1 MTEERPGSPEDTG
14 DRASTPGLPR
24 FEAEYGAEGRPF
36 RREPLPPLTRRI
48 VPLVS
53 ELRSY
58 QRQLVRSDVAAGLV
72 VSAVAVPQA
81 LGYAQIAG
89 VPAVSGLYALT
100 VPVVVF
106 ALLTSTR
113 LLAVGP
119 TTTAALLVPAA
130 VTPLADG
137 DPARYAT
144 LAALLA
150 LITGAVLLVA
160 GLLRLGWIAD
170 YLSAAV
176 LVGFLTGLG
185 VTLIVGQ
192 LDELLGIT
200 GTSGNPLQQLVEV
213 VKALPDAHGWTIAV
227 MLATLVVLALGTRV
241 APRFPTILVVAVL
254 GIAVSW
260 AADLESLGVAVVGAL
275 PSGLPSLAI
284 PWSPLTDLLILVP
297 SAIGIALVAFSDAI
311 LTARGFAGRRNETV
325 NANQELVALGGLNV
339 AAGLLQGFPVGS
351 SGSRTAVA
359 ERSGGRTQVSALVL
373 AAAVVVVL
381 LFFTEPIGYL
391 PESVLGAII
400 VFAAFSLIDVPAWR
414 GLWSGSRVELTI
426 AAITTAGMLT
436 VGLLPALGLAVM
448 LSVFDVARRS
458 AQAHDA
464 VLGWSPSAG
473 RFVNVS
479 NHPSARLVPGVVVY
493 RLDDRLFFANSQYF
507 RERVRSAIGAAPY
520 DVERFVFDAESVTH
534 IDGSGADALQHLV
547 TQLGDDGV
555 QFVVAR
561 LKHRMFDKFDQFGL
575 VSTIGADRFFPTVRE
590 AVFGAEPPPDGEPAE
605 RGA

>member
-1 MTEERPGSPEDTG
+1 VSDEPPGSPEGAG
-14 DRASTPGLPR
+14 DRDPAPDLPR
-24 FEAEYGAEGRPF
+24 FEVEYGEGGRPF
-36 RREPLPPLTRRI
+36 RREPLPPFARRI
-48 VPLVS
+48 LPLVT

-58 QRQLVRSDVAAGLV
+58 QLRWVRSDVVAGLV
-72 VSAVAVPQA
+72 VSAVAIPQA

-89 VPAVSGLYALT
+89 VPPVSGLYALT

-113 LLAVGP
+113 QLAVGP

-160 GLLRLGWIAD
+160 GFLKLGWIAD

-200 GTSGNPLQQLVEV
+200 ATTGNPLQQLVGV
-213 VKALPDAHGWTIAV
+213 VKAVPDAHGWTVAV
-227 MLATLVVLALGTRV
+227 MLVTLLVLGLGTKV

-260 AADLESLGVAVVGAL
+260 VADLESLGVAVVGAL
-275 PSGLPSLAI
+275 PSGLPSLAV
-284 PWSPLTDLLILVP
+284 PWSPLTDLLILIP
-297 SAIGIALVAFSDAI
+297 SAVGIALVAFSDAI
-311 LTARGFAGRRNETV
+311 LTARGFAGRRNQTV
-325 NANQELVALGGLNV
+325 NANQELLALGGHNL
-339 AAGLLQGFPVGS
+339 AAGLFQGFPVGS

-373 AAAVVVVL
+373 AGVVVL
-381 LFFTEPIGYL
+381 VLLYLTEPIGYL

-400 VFAAFSLIDVPAWR
+400 VFAALSLIDVAAWR
-414 GLWSGSRVELTI
+414 GLWVGSRVELTI

-534 IDGSGADALQHLV
+534 IDGSGAEALQNLV
-547 TQLGDDGV
+547 TQLADDGV

-561 LKHRMFDKFDQFGL
+561 LKRRMYDTFDQFGL
-575 VSTIGADRFFPTVRE
+575 VSTIGTDRFFPTVRE
-590 AVFGAEPPPDGEPAE
+590 AVFGAELPPDTHAGE
-605 RGA
+605 RGT